1 MTVRRFP
8 VPPSARPARE
18 AGFLAGFTLDT
29 LIAPSYRPNF
39 LRAHW
44 DRAPLVLNRRL
55 KRFYAGLLTLDDVD
69 QAAASGRV
77 KMSCVD
83 ARDGEGRTW
92 MFTEG
97 DPARPETDAL
107 LSRLSDGATLV
118 IDNAEGALPRLGRM
132 CRLLMAQTG
141 HVWHCSLSATPPGA
155 QGIDGHVGAAGVFIL
170 QIYGQKTWWF
180 GHEQL
185 ARPLAFEGGNDAPDR
200 WEDEAQQAVLATG
213 DMLYLPRGVPHA
225 AAASDHSETGSLHI
239 TLTISESSYAEIA
252 DVDPAALEDDD
263 PLRDL
268 APIGFLQDPQSLISG
283 LSERWSG
290 DAVAAVGAFLP
301 RHAARFQP
309 DQAGRLIA
317 ALEPQAVSTATET
330 TPRDDLHWD
339 IGPEGPDTDMRLLVC
354 GPIRLPFPDRAEP
367 AVRQLLMQ
375 RTSVEDLPG
384 DLSEKERIALAQML
398 LDRALIRH
406 RSG

>member
-1 MTVRRFP
+1 MRRFP

-39 LRAHW
+39 LRDHW

-55 KRFYAGLLTLDDVD
+55 KRFYAGLLTLEEVD
-69 QAAASGRV
+69 QAAASGRA
-77 KMSCVD
+77 KMSYVD
-83 ARDGEGRTW
+83 ARDGNGRTW
-92 MFTEG
+92 LFTEG
-97 DPARPETDAL
+97 DPARPATDSL

-118 IDNAEGALPRLGRM
+118 IDDAEDVLPRLGRM

-141 HVWHCSLSATPPGA
+141 HAWHCSVSATPPGA
-155 QGIDGHVGAAGVFIL
+155 QGIDGDVGAAGVFIL

-185 ARPLAFEGGNDAPDR
+185 ARPLAFEGGREAPDR

-225 AAASDHSETGSLHI
+225 AAASDRSETGSLHI
-239 TLTISESSYAEIA
+239 TLTISESGYAEIA
-252 DVDPAALEDDD
+252 NVDPATLEDDD

-268 APIGFLQDPQSLISG
+268 APIGFLQDPQSLILA

-290 DAVAAVGAFLP
+290 DAAVAVDAFLP

-309 DQAGRLIA
+309 DQAGRLAA
-317 ALEPQAVSTATET
+317 ALQPQTVSMATET
-330 TPRDDLHWD
+330 APHDDLHWH
-339 IGPEGPDTDMRLLVC
+339 IGLEGSDTQCRQVIC
-354 GPIRLPFPDRAEP
+354 GPIRLRFPDRAEP
-367 AVRQLLMQ
+367 AVRQLLTQ
-375 RTSVEDLPG
+375 RTSVEDLP
-384 DLSEKERIALAQML
+384 DHLSEQERIALAQML

>member
-1 MTVRRFP
+1 MRRFP

-39 LRAHW
+39 LRDHW

-69 QAAASGRV
+69 QAAASGRAN
-77 KMSCVD
+77 MSYVD
-83 ARDGEGRTW
+83 ARDGNGRTW
-92 MFTEG
+92 LFTEG
-97 DPARPETDAL
+97 DPARPATDSL
-107 LSRLSDGATLV
+107 LSRLSDGATLI
-118 IDNAEGALPRLGRM
+118 IDDAEDVLPRLGRM

-141 HVWHCSLSATPPGA
+141 HAWHCSVSATPPGA
-155 QGIDGHVGAAGVFIL
+155 QGIDGNVGAAGVFIL

-185 ARPLAFEGGNDAPDR
+185 ARPLASEGGSDAPDH

-225 AAASDHSETGSLHI
+225 AAASDRSETGSLHI

-252 DVDPAALEDDD
+252 NVDPATLEDDD

-268 APIGFLQDPQSLISG
+268 APIGFLQDPQSLISE
-283 LSERWSG
+283 LSERWTG
-290 DAVAAVGAFLP
+290 DAAVAVDAFLP

-309 DQAGRLIA
+309 DQAGRLTA
-317 ALEPQAVSTATET
+317 ALEPQTVSIATET
-330 TPRDDLHWD
+330 TPRDDLHWH
-339 IGPEGPDTDMRLLVC
+339 IGSEGPDTQSRQLIC
-354 GPIRLPFPDRAEP
+354 GPIRLRFPDRAEP

-384 DLSEKERIALAQML
+384 DLSEPERIALAQML